1 MPIKPK
7 QPKDTRKE
15 AEIQA
20 ECVQWFKTTFPNQII
35 FSVPLEAARNSW
47 TKYEKM
53 GALRGSPDL
62 LLTLRNHIFF
72 VEMKASWGELSQ
84 AQLEFQARCEA
95 LGIGYHV
102 VKNLDDFKRAILAE
116 WDKIQENEPPKQEIH
131 RNIRL

>member
-1 MPIKPK
+1 MPKKTK
-7 QPKDTRKE
+7 QPKDKRKE

-20 ECVQWFKTTFPNQII
+20 ECVQWFKATFPNQII

-62 LLTLRNHIFF
+62 LLTLKNHIFF

-95 LGIGYHV
+95 LNIGYHV
-102 VKNLDDFKRAILAE
+102 CRDLPSFKKAILEE
-116 WDKIQENEPPKQEIH
+116 WNKIKTQETPIQETQHI
-131 RNIRL
+131 